1 MLNFPYRSPKAK
13 HKLEEGEAAKLPDLI
28 PLLFSIVDI
37 TLSSP
42 LLS

>member
-1 MLNFPYRSPKAK
+1 MLNFPSRSPKAK
-13 HKLEEGEAAKLPDLI
+13 HKFEEGEAAKDPDLI
-28 PLLFSIVDI
+28 PLLVSIVEI